1 MGMQEGV
8 VWARGREEAREAGKD
23 HIYQTL
29 EAMTSIVKVP
39 KDFQKENAMTQFL
52 FQKDPSGCAMKN

>member
-39 KDFQKENAMTQFL
+39 KDF
-52 FQKDPSGCAMKN
+52 

>member
-1 MGMQEGV
+1 MGMQKGV
-8 VWARGREEAREAGKD
+8 VWDRGCEEAREAGKG

-39 KDFQKENAMTQFL
+39 KDF
-52 FQKDPSGCAMKN
+52 